1 MKNFSKYHFIY
12 LVKETVLSNKLID
25 GIVTDDSVKIDE
37 TVHEEFFV
45 NFIVVVGWTRH
56 DGGFYLNVGSNK
68 FLHTHFRARGVTQ
81 ASQQ

>member
-37 TVHEEFFV
+37 TVHESSDSDSDEENDDSEDKPV
-45 NFIVVVGWTRH
+45 SLKMLYKSLGNVI
-56 DGGFYLNVGSNK
+56 LN
-68 FLHTHFRARGVTQ
+68 
-81 ASQQ
+81 